1 MIGIHA
7 RPKNAAEP
15 KIRAPRRQTTT
26 KMKFHLGTSM
36 TMVMKFK
43 MMIIS
48 KITEMLINITGE
60 DIIINNSQRIISCRG
75 PGTTITITITK
86 ICSSNL
92 MAVTMIAMAI
102 IILKGKEKM
111 TMRTTLKS
119 PSTTMK
125 KRKRRMTQPR
135 KKISN
140 TKSML
145 NIRKA
150 LE

>member
-75 PGTTITITITK
+75 PGTTITITK
-86 ICSSNL
+86 IYSSNL
-92 MAVTMIAMAI
+92 ITVTMIAMAI